1 MSGAADPV
9 KLAQL
14 VEELYAKKQ
23 WLDKVISSLEAAVDS
38 PDYRLIA
45 ALSDA
50 FENGGKSIPKVDLH
64 ALQQGKIE
72 NLAAAVSRRRNGKSS
87 RISVTSEID
96 LNGEIDASAQLGEQ
110 HDLKQD

>member
-23 WLDKVISSLEAAVDS
+23 WLDRVISSLEAAVNS

-50 FENGGKSIPKVDLH
+50 FESGSKSVPKVDLH
-64 ALQQGKIE
+64 ALQQSKLE
-72 NLAAAVSRRRNGKSS
+72 HLAAAVSRRRNGKGK
-87 RISVTSEID
+87 RGQV
-96 LNGEIDASAQLGEQ
+96 DAPPP
-110 HDLKQD
+110 D

>member
-14 VEELYAKKQ
+14 VEELYTKKY

-50 FENGGKSIPKVDLH
+50 FEKGSKSVPKVDLH
-64 ALQQGKIE
+64 ALQQSRIKH
-72 NLAAAVSRRRNGKSS
+72 LAAAVSRRRNGKGE
-87 RISVTSEID
+87 RLSVSAD
-96 LNGEIDASAQLGEQ
+96 VDALPP
-110 HDLKQD
+110 D

>member
-14 VEELYAKKQ
+14 VEELYVKKQ
-23 WLDKVISSLEAAVDS
+23 WLDRVISSLEAAVDS

-50 FENGGKSIPKVDLH
+50 FENGSKSVPKVDLH

-72 NLAAAVSRRRNGKSS
+72 HLAAAVSRRRNGKGGRVS
-87 RISVTSEID
+87 
-96 LNGEIDASAQLGEQ
+96 ASA
-110 HDLKQD
+110 DLDESEPD